1 MARTPSQAVAYAN
14 RQGRWKSGMCLQF
27 VRTCFGVGSRYGS
40 ASIGWR
46 NTKYRHTSVP
56 PPGVPV
62 WWTGGSRGFGHIAIS
77 VGGGYVRSTD
87 FPGAG
92 GVGKVAIRTLT
103 RRWRQTYRGWSED
116 INGVRVWRPTAV
128 RTGRAGRAAPTAAA
142 PAARA
147 RVRVKPLLDASVIA
161 SYARSGRGAPGKS
174 GVLIVQAALAREIT
188 GYSNASGPGY
198 FGPKTRKA
206 YATWQRAL
214 GYTGSDADGIP
225 GYGSLSRLGAKYGF
239 RVQR

>member
-46 NTKYRHTSVP
+46 HTKYRHTSVP

-87 FPGAG
+87 FPGSG
-92 GVGKVAIRTLT
+92 RVGKVAIKTLT

-116 INGVRVWRPTAV
+116 INGVRVWRPTAA
-128 RTGRAGRAAPTAAA
+128 RAPARA
-142 PAARA
+142 PAAA
-147 RVRVKPLLDASVIA
+147 RKPVRVKPLVDASVVA
-161 SYARSGRGAPGKS
+161 KYARSGRGAPGSS
-174 GVLIVQAALAREIT
+174 GVLIVQAALAREIS
-188 GYSNASGPGY
+188 GYSNAGGPGY
-198 FGPKTRKA
+198 FGPRTRRA
-206 YATWQRAL
+206 YAAWQRRL
-214 GYTGSDADGIP
+214 GYSGSDADGIP
-225 GYGSLSRLGAKYGF
+225 GFGSLSKLGAKYGF